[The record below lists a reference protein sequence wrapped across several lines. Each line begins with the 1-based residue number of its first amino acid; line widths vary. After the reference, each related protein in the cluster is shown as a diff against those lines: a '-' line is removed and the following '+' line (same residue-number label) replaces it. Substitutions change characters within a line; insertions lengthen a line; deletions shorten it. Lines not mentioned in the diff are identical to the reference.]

1 MTDRDLDRIENDL
14 ATIQRAAGL
23 ELPFGR
29 EDVWLNLL
37 LGAGGIVALFW
48 ALAPHGLPH
57 HWGLVPLLILTLVY
71 GTRLR
76 NKYRRSTGR
85 SPIRRREYTIGFVL
99 AIVFG
104 GFALVYRVWGARLG
118 IPLAYVQGS
127 VIFFMGMAF
136 LVPAIM
142 DHRSR
147 IYLVALSVPM
157 ILCGLAIPAFA
168 VSAVVLFGGA
178 LAIAGPSMA
187 AVQVWQL
194 NRSRPGH
201 AAD

>member
-37 LGAGGIVALFW
+37 LGAGGIVALLW

-57 HWGLVPLLILTLVY
+57 HWGLVPLLILTLVCC
-71 GTRLR
+71 TRLR

-99 AIVFG
+99 AVVLG
-104 GFALVYRVWGARLG
+104 GLALVYRIWGARLG
-118 IPLAYVQGS
+118 IPFPYVQGS
-127 VIFFMGMAF
+127 AIFFLGLAL

-142 DHRSR
+142 DHRNR
-147 IYLVALSVPM
+147 IYLFALAAPV
-157 ILCGLAIPAFA
+157 ILCGLAIPVFS
-168 VSAVVLFGGA
+168 VSGVVLFGGA
-178 LAIAGPSMA
+178 LAIAGPGMA

-194 NRSRPGH
+194 NRSRLGY